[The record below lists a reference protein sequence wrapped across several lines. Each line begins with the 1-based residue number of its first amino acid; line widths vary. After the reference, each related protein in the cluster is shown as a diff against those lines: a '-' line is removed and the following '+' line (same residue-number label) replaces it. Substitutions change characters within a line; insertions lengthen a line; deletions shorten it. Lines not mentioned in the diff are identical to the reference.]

1 MIWPLLWITSSMSSD
16 RSPRSPWNAFVSAWC
31 SRSFTADMRENLR
44 NIHMTDATTAKLTSM
59 HFHGWERGLKTGM
72 CHAWMLKGE
81 VAWES
86 PLRWWWW
93 HKHSL
98 ITISS
103 WENNHP
109 FWQSLF
115 YLFFK
120 ERSCFNDS
128 RSSKSFN
135 RLIIFQCEFA
145 NHAHQRKPN
154 AILNK
159 GMKTSWNHWDVC
171 VCVWFLQL
179 QLH

>member
-1 MIWPLLWITSSMSSD
+1 MLLPPSLPLCISMD
-16 RSPRSPWNAFVSAWC
+16 GKEVWRLECAMPGCWR
-31 SRSFTADMRENLR
+31 
-44 NIHMTDATTAKLTSM
+44 
-59 HFHGWERGLKTGM
+59 
-72 CHAWMLKGE
+72 GE

-154 AILNK
+154 AIPNK
-159 GMKTSWNHWDVC
+159 GMETSWNHWDVC
-171 VCVWFLQL
+171 VCDFFNCSFTSWNLIALSTSSYLRHAVLW
-179 QLH
+179 